1 MKRLFILLSLAS
13 TMTTVAQNVVPTVS
27 VVGEA
32 SINVEPTIV
41 NISLSVEREGT
52 DVKLL
57 RQKNGESIAKVIQAI
72 NEQEIPLENFKTDY
86 VSLQKQYDYN
96 TKTYKYRIS
105 QDIKI
110 KLTDLSKYE
119 TLMDKLFEAGVNQ
132 IDGISFDI
140 TEVERAKI
148 TQDARIAALD
158 NARKKALL
166 YAITL
171 EQNIGKALTIKE
183 VGVQDEEPVVF
194 RMKEAAALGSPSKQT
209 LAPGNI
215 SIEASIMV
223 TFELLKQ

>member
-96 TKTYKYRIS
+96 TKTYK
-105 QDIKI
+105 
-110 KLTDLSKYE
+110 
-119 TLMDKLFEAGVNQ
+119 
-132 IDGISFDI
+132 
-140 TEVERAKI
+140 
-148 TQDARIAALD
+148 
-158 NARKKALL
+158 
-166 YAITL
+166 
-171 EQNIGKALTIKE
+171 
-183 VGVQDEEPVVF
+183 
-194 RMKEAAALGSPSKQT
+194 
-209 LAPGNI
+209 
-215 SIEASIMV
+215 
-223 TFELLKQ
+223 

>member
-132 IDGISFDI
+132 IDGISFD
-140 TEVERAKI
+140 
-148 TQDARIAALD
+148 

-183 VGVQDEEPVVF
+183 VGVQDEEPVMF

>member
-183 VGVQDEEPVVF
+183 VEEPVVF

>member
-1 MKRLFILLSLAS
+1 MKHLFILLSLAS

-32 SINVEPTIV
+32 SINIEPTIV
-41 NISLSVEREGT
+41 NISLSVEREGA

-96 TKTYKYRIS
+96 TKTYKYHIS

-171 EQNIGKALTIKE
+171 DQNIGKALTIKE

-194 RMKEAAALGSPSKQT
+194 RMKEAADLGNPSKQT

-215 SIEASIMV
+215 SVEASIMV

>member
-41 NISLSVEREGT
+41 NISLSVEREGS

-140 TEVERAKI
+140 TY
-148 TQDARIAALD
+148 
-158 NARKKALL
+158 NP
-166 YAITL
+166 
-171 EQNIGKALTIKE
+171 QNEMYQK
-183 VGVQDEEPVVF
+183 
-194 RMKEAAALGSPSKQT
+194 
-209 LAPGNI
+209 
-215 SIEASIMV
+215 
-223 TFELLKQ
+223 LKRNVHFLSGG

>member
-183 VGVQDEEPVVF
+183 V
-194 RMKEAAALGSPSKQT
+194 AALGSPSKQT